1 MHKDIDS
8 SKKDTLN
15 RASEEENR
23 GSEMPKMRKRQFE
36 ELFVKLKIITVF
48 IPQNPGIM

>member
-8 SKKDTLN
+8 SKKDALN

-23 GSEMPKMRKRQFE
+23 GLEMSKTRKRHFE

-48 IPQNPGIM
+48 IPQNPGII

>member
-8 SKKDTLN
+8 SKKDALN
-15 RASEEENR
+15 RASEEQNR
-23 GSEMPKMRKRQFE
+23 GSEMSKTRKRQFE